1 MELDEKL
8 VSRERLRKWLK
19 IFAVFLVLMWICTII
34 SKSIY
39 VARLPRVQV
48 QTLQK
53 KYVEHIVETDG
64 IVTSGGELA
73 VNVLSG
79 LRVSSIKVQ
88 EGDYVEQGVLLFD
101 IDLDD
106 LSEAIS
112 NKEAELKKLKYHLSD
127 TQFNQILESQKKE
140 ISILWAQEDYESAD
154 KETATTIERA
164 QKALSEA
171 ETELNKHLGTIAPF
185 TSDSARQEAWDD
197 YNDWKRQNYEIIDK
211 ITAKEREIA
220 RLQEQLES
228 LMQETSSQNSPQ
240 IENSET
246 TIVDNL
252 NAENV
257 LSGNV
262 GETNISENEE
272 AYQPEGTGEESVE
285 SEETSEENTEPQTDN
300 SSEEGTESESQVP
313 ESSEE
318 GTQNEEESES
328 SSETNTETAQ
338 ETEESKEQNEQQ
350 KTDSMQTIGEANS
363 DNKDAQNTKKEKLEK
378 AIKNANQELIVLK
391 DLLTEHER
399 DMVSQPD
406 YSAEEMEYD
415 SWQQKKSSLEDAV
428 WAAKCSLE
436 DARFARENTLR
447 QKMRA
452 IASAEVLSPADST
465 ASIYALEIG
474 QLQSQIDDLKS
485 LKKKNGEIL
494 AQKNGFVSKIQ
505 IQVGGRTT
513 DTAALLLT
521 DADAPCQ
528 FKFSITNEQGKYL
541 KLGDSVELKIDGT
554 SMTGSAEL
562 EATVDYLTEGA
573 AGGYDIICRLPEK
586 TGQPGA
592 GGSVYKAIQG
602 ELHNSIIPIE
612 ALYDEKGVYYIYT
625 LNEKTG
631 ILGKEFY
638 VEKIKVRVA
647 DQNDMFAALQPGTV
661 GSDTQIVTFC
671 SEQLKQG
678 ASVRLVE

>member
-73 VNVLSG
+73 VNVLPG

-154 KETATTIERA
+154 KETATTVERA

-220 RLQEQLES
+220 RLQEELES

-262 GETNISENEE
+262 GETNTNENEE
-272 AYQPEGTGEESVE
+272 ESQPEGTGEEPVE
-285 SEETSEENTEPQTDN
+285 SEEISEENTEPQTDN

-328 SSETNTETAQ
+328 GSETNTETAQ

-363 DNKDAQNTKKEKLEK
+363 DNKDVQNAKKEKLQK
-378 AIKNANQELIVLK
+378 AIKNANQELLVLK

-415 SWQQKKSSLEDAV
+415 SWQQKKSRD
-428 WAAKCSLE
+428 
-436 DARFARENTLR
+436 R
-447 QKMRA
+447 
-452 IASAEVLSPADST
+452 
-465 ASIYALEIG
+465 
-474 QLQSQIDDLKS
+474 KS
-485 LKKKNGEIL
+485 
-494 AQKNGFVSKIQ
+494 V
-505 IQVGGRTT
+505 V
-513 DTAALLLT
+513 
-521 DADAPCQ
+521 
-528 FKFSITNEQGKYL
+528 
-541 KLGDSVELKIDGT
+541 
-554 SMTGSAEL
+554 
-562 EATVDYLTEGA
+562 
-573 AGGYDIICRLPEK
+573 
-586 TGQPGA
+586 
-592 GGSVYKAIQG
+592 
-602 ELHNSIIPIE
+602 
-612 ALYDEKGVYYIYT
+612 
-625 LNEKTG
+625 
-631 ILGKEFY
+631 
-638 VEKIKVRVA
+638 
-647 DQNDMFAALQPGTV
+647 
-661 GSDTQIVTFC
+661 
-671 SEQLKQG
+671 
-678 ASVRLVE
+678 

>member
-73 VNVLSG
+73 VNVLPG

-101 IDLDD
+101 IDLND

-154 KETATTIERA
+154 KETATTVERA

-220 RLQEQLES
+220 RLQEELES

-246 TIVDNL
+246 TIVE
-252 NAENV
+252 ENV

-262 GETNISENEE
+262 GETNTNENEE
-272 AYQPEGTGEESVE
+272 ESQPEGTGEEPVE
-285 SEETSEENTEPQTDN
+285 SEEISEENTEPQTDN

-318 GTQNEEESES
+318 GIQNEEESES
-328 SSETNTETAQ
+328 GSEANTETAQ

-363 DNKDAQNTKKEKLEK
+363 DNKDAQNTKKEKL
-378 AIKNANQELIVLK
+378 
-391 DLLTEHER
+391 
-399 DMVSQPD
+399 
-406 YSAEEMEYD
+406 
-415 SWQQKKSSLEDAV
+415 QK
-428 WAAKCSLE
+428 
-436 DARFARENTLR
+436 
-447 QKMRA
+447 
-452 IASAEVLSPADST
+452 
-465 ASIYALEIG
+465 
-474 QLQSQIDDLKS
+474 
-485 LKKKNGEIL
+485 
-494 AQKNGFVSKIQ
+494 
-505 IQVGGRTT
+505 
-513 DTAALLLT
+513 
-521 DADAPCQ
+521 
-528 FKFSITNEQGKYL
+528 
-541 KLGDSVELKIDGT
+541 
-554 SMTGSAEL
+554 
-562 EATVDYLTEGA
+562 
-573 AGGYDIICRLPEK
+573 
-586 TGQPGA
+586 
-592 GGSVYKAIQG
+592 
-602 ELHNSIIPIE
+602 
-612 ALYDEKGVYYIYT
+612 
-625 LNEKTG
+625 
-631 ILGKEFY
+631 
-638 VEKIKVRVA
+638 
-647 DQNDMFAALQPGTV
+647 
-661 GSDTQIVTFC
+661 
-671 SEQLKQG
+671 QLKMQTR
-678 ASVRLVE
+678 S

>member
-73 VNVLSG
+73 VNVLPG

-101 IDLDD
+101 IDLND

-154 KETATTIERA
+154 KETATTVERA

-220 RLQEQLES
+220 RLQEELES

-262 GETNISENEE
+262 GETNTNENEE
-272 AYQPEGTGEESVE
+272 ESQPEGTGEEPVE
-285 SEETSEENTEPQTDN
+285 SEEISEENTEPQTDN

-318 GTQNEEESES
+318 GIQNEEESES
-328 SSETNTETAQ
+328 GSEANTETAQ

-363 DNKDAQNTKKEKLEK
+363 DNKDAQNTKKEKLQK

-428 WAAKCSLE
+428 WAAK
-436 DARFARENTLR
+436 
-447 QKMRA
+447 
-452 IASAEVLSPADST
+452 
-465 ASIYALEIG
+465 
-474 QLQSQIDDLKS
+474 
-485 LKKKNGEIL
+485 
-494 AQKNGFVSKIQ
+494 
-505 IQVGGRTT
+505 
-513 DTAALLLT
+513 
-521 DADAPCQ
+521 
-528 FKFSITNEQGKYL
+528 
-541 KLGDSVELKIDGT
+541 
-554 SMTGSAEL
+554 
-562 EATVDYLTEGA
+562 
-573 AGGYDIICRLPEK
+573 
-586 TGQPGA
+586 
-592 GGSVYKAIQG
+592 
-602 ELHNSIIPIE
+602 
-612 ALYDEKGVYYIYT
+612 
-625 LNEKTG
+625 
-631 ILGKEFY
+631 
-638 VEKIKVRVA
+638 
-647 DQNDMFAALQPGTV
+647 
-661 GSDTQIVTFC
+661 
-671 SEQLKQG
+671 
-678 ASVRLVE
+678 

>member
-73 VNVLSG
+73 VNVLPG

-101 IDLDD
+101 IDLND

-154 KETATTIERA
+154 KETATTVERA

-220 RLQEQLES
+220 RLQEELES

-246 TIVDNL
+246 TIVE
-252 NAENV
+252 ENV

-262 GETNISENEE
+262 GETNTNENEE
-272 AYQPEGTGEESVE
+272 ESQPEGTGEEPVE
-285 SEETSEENTEPQTDN
+285 SEEISEENTEPQTDN

-318 GTQNEEESES
+318 GIQNEEESES
-328 SSETNTETAQ
+328 GSEANTETAQ

-363 DNKDAQNTKKEKLEK
+363 DNKDAQNTKK
-378 AIKNANQELIVLK
+378 
-391 DLLTEHER
+391 R
-399 DMVSQPD
+399 SC
-406 YSAEEMEYD
+406 
-415 SWQQKKSSLEDAV
+415 KK
-428 WAAKCSLE
+428 
-436 DARFARENTLR
+436 
-447 QKMRA
+447 
-452 IASAEVLSPADST
+452 
-465 ASIYALEIG
+465 
-474 QLQSQIDDLKS
+474 
-485 LKKKNGEIL
+485 
-494 AQKNGFVSKIQ
+494 
-505 IQVGGRTT
+505 
-513 DTAALLLT
+513 
-521 DADAPCQ
+521 
-528 FKFSITNEQGKYL
+528 
-541 KLGDSVELKIDGT
+541 
-554 SMTGSAEL
+554 
-562 EATVDYLTEGA
+562 
-573 AGGYDIICRLPEK
+573 
-586 TGQPGA
+586 
-592 GGSVYKAIQG
+592 
-602 ELHNSIIPIE
+602 
-612 ALYDEKGVYYIYT
+612 
-625 LNEKTG
+625 
-631 ILGKEFY
+631 
-638 VEKIKVRVA
+638 
-647 DQNDMFAALQPGTV
+647 
-661 GSDTQIVTFC
+661 
-671 SEQLKQG
+671 QLKMQTR
-678 ASVRLVE
+678 S

>member
-19 IFAVFLVLMWICTII
+19 IFAAFLVLMWICTII

-73 VNVLSG
+73 VNVLPG

-101 IDLDD
+101 IDLND

-154 KETATTIERA
+154 KETATTVERA

-220 RLQEQLES
+220 RLQEELES

-262 GETNISENEE
+262 GETNTNENEE
-272 AYQPEGTGEESVE
+272 ESQPEGTGEEPVE
-285 SEETSEENTEPQTDN
+285 SEEISEENTEPQTDN

-318 GTQNEEESES
+318 GIQNEEESES
-328 SSETNTETAQ
+328 GSEANTETAQ

-363 DNKDAQNTKKEKLEK
+363 DNKDAQNTKKEKLQK

-406 YSAEEMEYD
+406 YSAEAMEYD

-631 ILGKEFY
+631 SLGKEFY